1 MASIASDRS
10 EKFRIGRVFSNTF
23 SVIGRS
29 FGPLIAIVGL
39 FTTLPALIYNYWNFS
54 RIAGLGAGGVAGMER
69 SALASYG
76 VISLIAGLVIFVL
89 AFLAQAA
96 LVRATVEDLN
106 GKRPAIG
113 DCIQMALRSFFPALG
128 IGIIAVFAMA
138 LAGGVMALL
147 GSLIPLLGWLVGLAI
162 FIAAAIWVLSISV
175 AIPVVVQERQG
186 VFGSISRSR
195 ALTKGSRW
203 SVFGLFLAIGIV
215 AMVIQLGFSLL
226 FGLTVA
232 SAGGISSAGAVVG
245 AVGSSLVSSIFS
257 TVFSVAIAVTYV
269 ELRQVKEGASIDQL
283 AEIFS

>member
-1 MASIASDRS
+1 MASIASERS

-29 FGPLIAIVGL
+29 FGPLAVIVGL
-39 FTTLPALIYNYWNFS
+39 FTALPALIYNYWNFS
-54 RIAGLGAGGVAGMER
+54 RFASLGTAGLAGMEQ

-76 VISLIAGLVIFVL
+76 TISLIATFIIFVL

-96 LVRATVEDLN
+96 VVRATVEDLN
-106 GKRPAIG
+106 GKRPAVG
-113 DCIQMALRSFFPALG
+113 DCIQVALRSFLPAVG
-128 IGIIAVFAMA
+128 IGIIAVLAMA
-138 LAGGVMALL
+138 VAGGVMGLL
-147 GSLIPLLGWLVGLAI
+147 GALISFVGWLIGLAI

-186 VFGSISRSR
+186 VFGSIARSR

-203 SVFGLFLAIGIV
+203 PVFGLFLAIGII

-232 SAGGISSAGAVVG
+232 SAGGISSVGAVVG

-257 TVFSVAIAVTYV
+257 TVFAVAIAVTYV
-269 ELRQVKEGASIDQL
+269 ELRQVKEGTSVDQL

>member
-1 MASIASDRS
+1 MVSIASGGP
-10 EKFRIGRVFSNTF
+10 EKFSIGRVFSNTF

-76 VISLIAGLVIFVL
+76 VISIIAGLVIFVL

-113 DCIQMALRSFFPALG
+113 DCIQMALRSFLPALG
-128 IGIIAVFAMA
+128 IGVVVFLAMV
-138 LAGGVMALL
+138 LAGFIMVFIA
-147 GSLIPLLGWLVGLAI
+147 SLIPFLGWLIGLAI
-162 FIAAAIWVLSISV
+162 LIAAAIWALSISV
-175 AIPVVVQERQG
+175 AIPVVVQEREG
-186 VFGSISRSR
+186 VFGSMSRSR
-195 ALTKGSRW
+195 QLTRGSRW
-203 SVFGLFLAIGIV
+203 SIFWLFLIIGVIAIIIQAGFSLVFGLAI
-215 AMVIQLGFSLL
+215 
-226 FGLTVA
+226 A
-232 SAGGISSAGAVVG
+232 SAGGLSSTGATVG
-245 AVGSSLVSSIFS
+245 AIGSSLVSTIFS
-257 TVFSVAIAVTYV
+257 TVISVTVAVTYV
-269 ELRQVKEGASIDQL
+269 ELRQVKEGTSVDEL

>member
-29 FGPLIAIVGL
+29 FGTLAVIVGL

-54 RIAGLGAGGVAGMER
+54 RIAGVGAGGVAGMER

-76 VISLIAGLVIFVL
+76 IVSLIAGLVIFVL

-113 DCIQMALRSFFPALG
+113 DCIQMALRSFLPALG
-128 IGIIAVFAMA
+128 IGVVVFLAMILAVLVTAFIA
-138 LAGGVMALL
+138 
-147 GSLIPLLGWLVGLAI
+147 SLIPIIGWLIGLAI
-162 FIAAAIWVLSISV
+162 LIAAAIWALSISV
-175 AIPVVVQERQG
+175 AIPVVVQEREG

-195 ALTKGSRW
+195 QLTKGSRW
-203 SVFGLFLAIGIV
+203 SIFWLFLIIGIV
-215 AMVIQLGFSLL
+215 AIIIQGGFSLI
-226 FGLTVA
+226 FGLVIA
-232 SAGGISSAGAVVG
+232 SAGGISTSGIVVG
-245 AVGSSLVSSIFS
+245 SIGSSLVSTIFS
-257 TVFSVAIAVTYV
+257 TVISVAIAVTYV

>member
-1 MASIASDRS
+1 MASITSGKL
-10 EKFRIGRVFSNTF
+10 EKFSIGRVFSNTF

-29 FGPLIAIVGL
+29 FGTLAMIVGL
-39 FTTLPALIYNYWNFS
+39 FTALPALIYNYWNFTRFAS
-54 RIAGLGAGGVAGMER
+54 LGAGGIAGMEQ
-69 SALASYG
+69 SAVASYG
-76 VISLIAGLVIFVL
+76 TISLIATFIIFVL

-96 LVRATVEDLN
+96 VVRATVEDLN
-106 GKRPAIG
+106 GKRPAVG
-113 DCIQMALRSFFPALG
+113 DCIQVALRSFLPAVG
-128 IGIIAVFAMA
+128 IGIIAVLAMA
-138 LAGGVMALL
+138 VAGGVMGLL
-147 GSLIPLLGWLVGLAI
+147 GALISFVGWLIGLAI

-186 VFGSISRSR
+186 VFGSIARSR

-203 SVFGLFLAIGIV
+203 PVFGLFLVIGII

-232 SAGGISSAGAVVG
+232 SAGGISSVGAVVG

-257 TVFSVAIAVTYV
+257 TVFAVAIAVTYV
-269 ELRQVKEGASIDQL
+269 ELRQVKEGASVDQL